1 MRNGFVGTGGFYVS
15 FSAKE
20 IMGDEYVLLQ
30 HEGTL
35 TIEELYAGRVEARDL
50 LEKNRWKRL
59 LIDLSQASIGVRLI
73 ELFTFTVSH
82 SETFPRYLVIAV
94 VGNQENSQDT
104 DFAEA
109 VACNRGLRMKVF
121 HDCDQARAWLMVS

>member
-1 MRNGFVGTGGFYVS
+1 VS
-15 FSAKE
+15 FSTKE

-35 TIEELYAGRVEARDL
+35 TIDELYAGRIEARDL

-59 LIDLSQASIGVRLI
+59 LVDLSQASFGVRLI
-73 ELFTFTVSH
+73 ELFNFTVSH
-82 SETFPRYLVIAV
+82 SATFAGYLVIAV
-94 VGNQENSQDT
+94 VGSKENYRDT
-104 DFAEA
+104 TFAEA
-109 VACNRGLRMKVF
+109 VALNRGLRMKVF